1 MTGGYLA
8 RLMRG
13 PIPLDMYKP
22 VSGQQ
27 VGPVRIRRQS
37 KPDCAVTPRARNG

>member
-27 VGPVRIRRQS
+27 VGPVRIRLQS
-37 KPDCAVTPRARNG
+37 KPS

>member
-27 VGPVRIRRQS
+27 VGPVRIRLPQT
-37 KPDCAVTPRARNG
+37 DCAVTLRACNG